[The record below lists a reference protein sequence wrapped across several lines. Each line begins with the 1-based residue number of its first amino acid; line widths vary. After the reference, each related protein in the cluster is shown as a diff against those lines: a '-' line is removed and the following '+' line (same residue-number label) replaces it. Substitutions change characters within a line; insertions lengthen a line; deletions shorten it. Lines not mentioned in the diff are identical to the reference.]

1 MTQFKTQ
8 ELKSLWDRLV
18 LYWYF
23 PLQSLVYFTKML
35 GSSVN
40 NYVGIPLNLLFILLS
55 TKKAI
60 YTAFNKSKNNGDV
73 LVLFFL
79 GYSLLSGILT
89 VFGGF
94 QLECYTASLKI
105 FIIPIFFYFWGR
117 NSKDISYNFYR
128 YFIWTCFIAM
138 TIGLFLYLTM
148 PSFYSAYL
156 LQLYQESWMRQ
167 GNEVTADM
175 IIDTHR
181 FSAFFSSSYSV
192 CFFAVPA
199 LVIVLGCCVRGKI
212 KSVLGKYGKTMPL
225 FHIIVAVFIISS
237 ILSLQRIAMV
247 CSVAIVIFYFIYG
260 LRQKS
265 VEITTTYIAIALGIA
280 FISLSIIPRLAG
292 DRNDVISE
300 NIALRIDRMNF
311 NDAMNERTSQY
322 GFVADNLELFIFVG
336 TGLGSAGN
344 KAAELGH
351 KGVTDGEFVR
361 MFAELGLVGCMCF
374 WYLIFGTVRRGFRY
388 FKLYNTELIIIGFFL
403 LAGIGANSLSMN
415 LWSGIFWYSI
425 GRIWNKQFRDYNFL
439 SAKNE

>member
-1 MTQFKTQ
+1 MVSYKTH
-8 ELKSLWDRLV
+8 ELKSFWDRLV

-40 NYVGIPLNLLFILLS
+40 NFIGIPLNLLFILLS
-55 TKKAI
+55 SKEAF
-60 YTAFNKSKNNGDV
+60 YTALDRNKSQGDK

-79 GYSLLSGILT
+79 IYSLLSGILT
-89 VFGGF
+89 VLGGF

-105 FIIPIFFYFWGR
+105 FIIPILFYFWGR
-117 NSKDISYNFYR
+117 NTKDVSCSFYKF
-128 YFIWTCFIAM
+128 FIWTCFISM
-138 TIGLFLYLTM
+138 LIGLFLYLTM

-156 LQLYQESWMRQ
+156 LQSYQESWMRQ
-167 GNEVTADM
+167 GSEATANM

-199 LVIVLGCCVRGKI
+199 LVIVLGCNVRGLM
-212 KSVLGKYGKTMPL
+212 KSLLGKYAKTDLL
-225 FHIIVAVFIISS
+225 FYVIVAVLVVSS

-247 CSVAIVIFYFIYG
+247 CSVAIVIFYFFYG
-260 LRQKS
+260 AKQKFS
-265 VEITTTYIAIALGIA
+265 KNIATYIAIVVGIA
-280 FISLSIIPRLAG
+280 FVSLSIIPRLAG
-292 DRNDVISE
+292 NRNDAISE
-300 NIALRIDRMNF
+300 NVSLRMDRMDID
-311 NDAMNERTSQY
+311 DAMSARTGQY
-322 GFVADNLELFIFVG
+322 KFVGDNLEKYIIIG

-361 MFAELGLVGCMCF
+361 MFAELGSVGCVVF
-374 WYLIFGTVRRGFRY
+374 WLLIIVTISRGVRN
-388 FKLYNTELIIIGFFL
+388 FKLYNTEIVIIGFFL

-425 GRIWNKQFRDYNFL
+425 GRIWNRQYRDYNYL
-439 SAKNE
+439 SANI